1 MKIAII
7 GAHGV
12 GKTTLTKAL
21 ETTTGIAAPVPT
33 PMHNPEPGKLK
44 SLQDC
49 TNEEMIRLSQRR
61 FAERIAQEQAT
72 DNVIS
77 DGSVLHEWSYASVR
91 LSLGIFPTSTQEKS
105 TNPKINTQLE
115 LIEMFAEEAMK
126 YAENSYD
133 LLFFIPIE
141 ISLPEENSPI
151 SDRFQLEAQKHL
163 QNLLTKSNAQF
174 TTLSGTHSERLD
186 HALNVIEQATQKPPV
201 SV

>member
-21 ETTTGIAAPVPT
+21 QTATGITAPTPT

-61 FAERIAQEQAT
+61 FTERIVQEQAV

-77 DGSVLHEWSYASVR
+77 DGSVLHEWAYASVR
-91 LSLGIFPTSTQEKS
+91 LSFGIFPTTTQEKS
-105 TNPKINTQLE
+105 SNPKINTQLE
-115 LIEMFAEEAMK
+115 LIDLLADEATQ
-126 YAENSYD
+126 YAVNSYD
-133 LLFFIPIE
+133 LLFYIPIE
-141 ISLPEENSPI
+141 FSLPEENAPI
-151 SDRFQLEAQKHL
+151 SDRFQLEAQKQL
-163 QNLLTKSNAQF
+163 ETLLTSSNAQF
-174 TTLSGTHSERLD
+174 TTLSGTHSERLEQ
-186 HALNVIEQATQKPPV
+186 ALKVIEQSTQKLPIGL
-201 SV
+201 